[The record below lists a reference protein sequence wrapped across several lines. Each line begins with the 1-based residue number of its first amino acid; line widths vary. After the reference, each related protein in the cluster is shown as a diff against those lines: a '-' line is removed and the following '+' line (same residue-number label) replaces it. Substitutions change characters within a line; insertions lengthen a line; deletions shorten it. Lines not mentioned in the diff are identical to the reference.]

1 MSDSYVLT
9 EAAEAD
15 VRALIRDTRAQWCL
29 AQTRIWWL
37 RLNAVLRALAAG
49 DGPFKEM
56 SALYP
61 QLWMPPYLQSSR
73 IFGHEKSPPLQAGF
87 FSIRRGVRH
96 YRSSAADLIPDLSS
110 LDIKVNFPQCKRNR
124 LEDV

>member
-1 MSDSYVLT
+1 MSGSYALT
-9 EAAEAD
+9 TAAEAD
-15 VRALIRDTRAQWCL
+15 VKALIRYTRAQL
-29 AQTRIWWL
+29 GVAQTRIYVAAL
-37 RLNAVLRALAAG
+37 ERCMARLAAG
-49 DGPFKEM
+49 EGRFKDM

-61 QLWMPPYLQSSR
+61 QLRMPPYLQSSR